1 MTFYQFEAKQA
12 KMSDKELIEK
22 CERVVHDTCETGTFT
37 MSVPPSVNDGDM
49 LLCELIK
56 RYRKC
61 LDQKTTV

>member
-49 LLCELIK
+49 LLCELIR
-56 RYRKC
+56 RYKE
-61 LDQKTTV
+61 KI